1 MRHLI
6 IRADASTAIGSGH
19 IMRCIALAQAWQE
32 RGGPVTFLSHCQNEA
47 LQQRIIKEGFEFVFV
62 ERSHPDPADLKQVL
76 EWLQNVRNGSARSSL
91 WYQVGLA

>member
-1 MRHLI
+1 MQQVF

-32 RGGPVTFLSHCQNEA
+32 RGGCVTFLSHCQNEA

-62 ERSHPDPADLKQVL
+62 DP
-76 EWLQNVRNGSARSSL
+76 EF
-91 WYQVGLA
+91 